1 MAEFYFQATIN
12 NIRRSYLWLYF
23 FQKKE
28 EEATINNLS
37 QQTSFEIL
45 VSISAQTPHPK
56 VQIKEPSEIRT
67 KKFQRLKNEQGLIY
81 TAVANLQHQM
91 SCSSGIESIVQN

>member
-23 FQKKE
+23 FQKE

-45 VSISAQTPHPK
+45 VS
-56 VQIKEPSEIRT
+56 EITNKRT
-67 KKFQRLKNEQGLIY
+67 FRN
-81 TAVANLQHQM
+81 
-91 SCSSGIESIVQN
+91 